1 MVRKAY
7 LEHRRGFGF
16 RVAPHA
22 SCLAWRTLLALAL
35 AAAVSVCGFHLST
48 QPTLPFNSLYI
59 SAPSYSS
66 FAAELKRYITSSSP
80 GKLAD
85 RPENAEVVLQILGE
99 NSEAL
104 ILSLTTAGRVA
115 EYQLR
120 YRVSYRLHD
129 NANKDWIPLTD
140 ILLRRDLTYEDQE
153 VLAKENESNL
163 LYQSMREDAVRQ
175 MVRRLSQARAPS

>member
-1 MVRKAY
+1 VVSKAY
-7 LEHRRGFGF
+7 LERGRGFGF

-22 SCLAWRTLLALAL
+22 SRPAWRALLALAL
-35 AAAVSVCGFHLST
+35 GAALGACGFHLST
-48 QPTLPFNSLYI
+48 PATLPFKSLYI
-59 SAPSYSS
+59 LAPNYSS
-66 FAAELKRYITSSSP
+66 FAAELKRYIASASP

-85 RPENAEVVLQILGE
+85 RPDKAEVVLQILSE
-99 NSEAL
+99 NQEAL

-129 NANKDWIPLTD
+129 NANKDWIPPTD
-140 ILLRRDLTYEDQE
+140 ILLRRDLTYTDQD
-153 VLAKENESNL
+153 VLGKENESNL
-163 LYQSMREDAVRQ
+163 LYQAMREDAVRQ